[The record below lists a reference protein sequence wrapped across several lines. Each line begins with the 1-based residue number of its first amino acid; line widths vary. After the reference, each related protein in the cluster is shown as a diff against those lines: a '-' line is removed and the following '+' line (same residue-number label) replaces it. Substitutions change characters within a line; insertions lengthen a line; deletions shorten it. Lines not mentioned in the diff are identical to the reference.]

1 VVGHTVVAM
10 SAVALRL
17 VRWSTSLALAAAL
30 LAGCL
35 GGGPESPAPGSD
47 TSPSAGAPSAPAS
60 AADARQ
66 RALAET
72 DLLLEARAR
81 AVRDRDRSAF
91 LATSDLSRDRFVR
104 KQRTLFAN
112 LKALP
117 IASFDYR
124 TAETEARADEGSGA
138 DGEPP
143 DSETVTI
150 SREVIEAVEL
160 RRTDRLPVVNSLQVT
175 FTRTGTGADGTWLV
189 SNERPARGTAVFGGV
204 QSRPWGGSAIHAVR
218 RDALLVVIDD
228 SLRDRADDLADLVA
242 NEVGATA
249 ELLGVRSR
257 SRLLVDAT
265 SSGVSTRI
273 GSKRTAALAVYF
285 DVFGLAEGD
294 AEPRLAGH
302 RIKFHPRRVAELI
315 ADRVLVRHELTHYL
329 TDAADAPV
337 PKWASEG
344 LANYVSYFPLRPSGL
359 VLPAET
365 YDRAQARS
373 PALPSSDSFG
383 GVVDYV
389 VAQAAVTYLIDEF
402 GMSRFGRFLADF
414 ESSAGP
420 ADDQVRR
427 VLRRR
432 YGISRT
438 DLVRE
443 TWVEIDK
450 FNRG

>member
-1 VVGHTVVAM
+1 MPA
-10 SAVALRL
+10 AARRL
-17 VRWSTSLALAAAL
+17 IAWSTSLALSAAL

-35 GGGPESPAPGSD
+35 SGEPESPTPGAEASPGSGL
-47 TSPSAGAPSAPAS
+47 PSALAPA
-60 AADARQ
+60 ADPRQ
-66 RALAET
+66 RALVET

-81 AVRDRDRSAF
+81 AIRERDRSAF
-91 LATSDLSRDRFVR
+91 LATADLSRGRFAR
-104 KQRTLFAN
+104 QQRTLFAN
-112 LKALP
+112 LNALP

-124 TAETEARADEGSGA
+124 TAEADPRADEGVEGEEDPA
-138 DGEPP
+138 DPEMA
-143 DSETVTI
+143 TI
-150 SREVIEAVEL
+150 SREVIEAVQL
-160 RRTDRLPVVNSLQVT
+160 RRTDRLPVVNTLQVT
-175 FTRTGTGADGTWLV
+175 FNRTGTDGTWLV
-189 SNERPARGTAVFGGV
+189 ADERPARGTAVFGGV
-204 QSRPWGGSAIHAVR
+204 QSRPWGGPAIHAVR
-218 RDALLVVIDD
+218 RGALLVVIED
-228 SLRDRADDLADLVA
+228 SLRDEADDLADLVVS
-242 NEVGATA
+242 EVDATA

-294 AEPRLAGH
+294 GEPRLAGH
-302 RIKFHPRRVAELI
+302 RIKFHPRRVSELI

-329 TDAADAPV
+329 TDAAEAPV

-365 YDRAQARS
+365 YDRARARTPS
-373 PALPSSDSFG
+373 LPSSDSFG

-402 GMSRFGRFLADF
+402 GMPRFRRFLAGF

-420 ADDQVRR
+420 ADDQVRGL
-427 VLRRR
+427 LRQR
-432 YGISRT
+432 YGISRA
-438 DLVRE
+438 DLLRE